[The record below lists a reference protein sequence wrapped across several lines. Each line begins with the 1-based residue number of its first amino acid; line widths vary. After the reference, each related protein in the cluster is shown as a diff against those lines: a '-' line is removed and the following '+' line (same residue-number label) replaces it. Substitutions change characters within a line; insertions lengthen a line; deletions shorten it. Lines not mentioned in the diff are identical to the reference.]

1 MNQKFILLALI
12 FSLVAS
18 VTLSP
23 VFAEIEFDS
32 GPLQEK
38 PLDQRE
44 QEDQDTTDIW
54 MYAIALVIAFIIIR
68 VAFKIIKKR
77 MIPKKDYRTGNPSKQ
92 SAHKSSCVV
101 NPLGIFNPRFRQSET
116 ENFKANLP
124 SSFLHL

>member
-1 MNQKFILLALI
+1 MF
-12 FSLVAS
+12 AS
-18 VTLSP
+18 VALAP

-68 VAFKIIKKR
+68 VAVKIIKKR
-77 MIPKKDYRTGNPSKQ
+77 IKSKKD
-92 SAHKSSCVV
+92 
-101 NPLGIFNPRFRQSET
+101 
-116 ENFKANLP
+116 
-124 SSFLHL
+124 

>member
-44 QEDQDTTDIW
+44 QEDQDTADIW

-77 MIPKKDYRTGNPSKQ
+77 IKSKKD
-92 SAHKSSCVV
+92 
-101 NPLGIFNPRFRQSET
+101 
-116 ENFKANLP
+116 
-124 SSFLHL
+124 

>member
-1 MNQKFILLALI
+1 MYNKFILSALFFILSVNIILA
-12 FSLVAS
+12 
-18 VTLSP
+18 P

-54 MYAIALVIAFIIIR
+54 MYAIALVIVFVIIR

-77 MIPKKDYRTGNPSKQ
+77 MKPKKD
-92 SAHKSSCVV
+92 
-101 NPLGIFNPRFRQSET
+101 
-116 ENFKANLP
+116 
-124 SSFLHL
+124 

>member
-77 MIPKKDYRTGNPSKQ
+77 MIPKKD
-92 SAHKSSCVV
+92 
-101 NPLGIFNPRFRQSET
+101 
-116 ENFKANLP
+116 
-124 SSFLHL
+124 

>member
-12 FSLVAS
+12 FSLFAS

-68 VAFKIIKKR
+68 VAVKIIKKR
-77 MIPKKDYRTGNPSKQ
+77 MIPKK
-92 SAHKSSCVV
+92 A
-101 NPLGIFNPRFRQSET
+101 
-116 ENFKANLP
+116 
-124 SSFLHL
+124 

>member
-44 QEDQDTTDIW
+44 QEDQDTADVW

-77 MIPKKDYRTGNPSKQ
+77 LIPKKD
-92 SAHKSSCVV
+92 
-101 NPLGIFNPRFRQSET
+101 
-116 ENFKANLP
+116 
-124 SSFLHL
+124 

>member
-12 FSLVAS
+12 FSLFGS
-18 VTLSP
+18 VTLAP

-44 QEDQDTTDIW
+44 QEDKETTDVW
-54 MYAIALVIAFIIIR
+54 MYAIALVAVFIILR

-77 MIPKKDYRTGNPSKQ
+77 MIPKKD
-92 SAHKSSCVV
+92 
-101 NPLGIFNPRFRQSET
+101 
-116 ENFKANLP
+116 
-124 SSFLHL
+124 

>member
-1 MNQKFILLALI
+1 
-12 FSLVAS
+12 
-18 VTLSP
+18 

-54 MYAIALVIAFIIIR
+54 MYAIALVIVFVIIR

-77 MIPKKDYRTGNPSKQ
+77 MKPKKD
-92 SAHKSSCVV
+92 
-101 NPLGIFNPRFRQSET
+101 
-116 ENFKANLP
+116 
-124 SSFLHL
+124 

>member
-1 MNQKFILLALI
+1 LF
-12 FSLVAS
+12 AS
-18 VTLSP
+18 VALSP

-54 MYAIALVIAFIIIR
+54 MYAIALVIVFVIIR

-77 MIPKKDYRTGNPSKQ
+77 MIPKKD
-92 SAHKSSCVV
+92 
-101 NPLGIFNPRFRQSET
+101 
-116 ENFKANLP
+116 
-124 SSFLHL
+124 

>member
-12 FSLVAS
+12 FSLFAS

-54 MYAIALVIAFIIIR
+54 MYAIALVIVFVIIR

-77 MIPKKDYRTGNPSKQ
+77 MKPKKD
-92 SAHKSSCVV
+92 
-101 NPLGIFNPRFRQSET
+101 
-116 ENFKANLP
+116 
-124 SSFLHL
+124 

>member
-1 MNQKFILLALI
+1 MF
-12 FSLVAS
+12 AS

-54 MYAIALVIAFIIIR
+54 MYAIALVIVFVIIR

-77 MIPKKDYRTGNPSKQ
+77 MKPKKD
-92 SAHKSSCVV
+92 
-101 NPLGIFNPRFRQSET
+101 
-116 ENFKANLP
+116 
-124 SSFLHL
+124 

>member
-44 QEDQDTTDIW
+44 QEDQDTADIW

-77 MIPKKDYRTGNPSKQ
+77 MIPKKD
-92 SAHKSSCVV
+92 
-101 NPLGIFNPRFRQSET
+101 
-116 ENFKANLP
+116 
-124 SSFLHL
+124 